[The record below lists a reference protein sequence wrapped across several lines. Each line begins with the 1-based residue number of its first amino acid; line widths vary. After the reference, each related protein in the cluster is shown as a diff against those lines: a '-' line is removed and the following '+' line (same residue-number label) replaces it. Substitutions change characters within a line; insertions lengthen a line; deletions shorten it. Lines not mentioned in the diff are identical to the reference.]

1 MNRLTA
7 AILMVPALV
16 ACGDDGRPADSDA
29 GTATTTATAT
39 ATMPTGTS
47 EGSDGSSTTGPTSS
61 GTDSTPTTTGATTD
75 SGPIFD
81 LGGAPDVPK
90 MLQCS
95 PDLHAVVDNTGQVVE
110 ECATD
115 QGCADAECV
124 PACEAAGASKANFG
138 CEFQIPTPPTSPFL
152 PTPPCF
158 AAFVTNSWGH
168 PAKIEVSRDGAAF
181 DLGSFARV
189 VTPGQAPE
197 DWSPVAA
204 TGLAPGEVAVLFLSS
219 HPNSIHP
226 ETQQSLNCPVPDAA
240 GAATQVDATG
250 RGLNFHVTS
259 DIPLT
264 AYEIAPFGGAFSY
277 IPSAELLFPTS
288 AWGTNYVAVMP
299 PAGTFEPPGPL
310 WLQVVGAQDGTTVE
324 IRPTAD
330 LEPGP
335 DVEGAA
341 KDVVKTFTVDAGE
354 YVQWEV
360 AAGAGDASG
369 TLILSDKPVALHTGN
384 RFLRLQPMMAPG
396 GEATHQQNHAV
407 TALGYEYVA
416 AAYETRRAD
425 LAPEEIEYRVV
436 GAVDGTTLTYDPPVP
451 GAPATLAQG
460 QVVDFAATGSFQIRS
475 QDAEHPFVLSQI
487 MDTCNIP
494 GGTRP
499 GATAMGFMQLLG
511 DEEWV
516 VLLPPAQFL
525 QEYIFFTDP
534 SFATTNLVV
543 TRVDDGDGFKEVTV
557 DCLGTIGGWQPVGG
571 DARFEVTTVDLIRAD
586 VGVNGCTNGQHT
598 AESEGKF
605 GLVVWGLDS
614 YSSYAY
620 PAGGNAIALTD
631 LVIPPG

>member
-1 MNRLTA
+1 MNRGSV
-7 AILMVPALV
+7 AILSVSALV
-16 ACGDDGRPADSDA
+16 VLACGDDGRPADSTA
-29 GTATTTATAT
+29 SSAPGTSTATT
-39 ATMPTGTS
+39 PTGTT
-47 EGSDGSSTTGPTSS
+47 DGDASSSTAPTSS
-61 GTDSTPTTTGATTD
+61 DATSTPTTTTGSTD
-75 SGPIFD
+75 SGPLFD
-81 LGGAPDVPK
+81 LGQGLDVAK
-90 MLQCS
+90 ALQCS
-95 PDLHAVVDNTGQVVE
+95 ADLHAVVDMSGQVVE
-110 ECATD
+110 PCAAD
-115 QGCADAECV
+115 QGCADAQCV
-124 PACEAAGASKANFG
+124 PACDAAAASKANFG
-138 CEFQIPTPPTSPFL
+138 CDFQVPTPPTSPYL

-158 AAFVTNSWGH
+158 AAFLTNSWGH
-168 PAKIEVSRDGAAF
+168 PAKIEVTRDGVAF
-181 DLGSFARV
+181 DLGAFARV

-197 DWSPVAA
+197 DWSPVAP
-204 TGLAPGEVAVLFLSS
+204 TGLGPGEVAVLFLSS

-226 ETQQSLNCPVPDAA
+226 ETMVNLNCPVPDAA
-240 GAATQVDATG
+240 GAATQVDASG

-264 AYEIAPFGGAFSY
+264 AYDMAPFGGAFSY

-299 PAGTFEPPGPL
+299 PVGTHVPPGPL
-310 WLQVVGAQDGTTVE
+310 WLQVVGAADGTNVE

-330 LEPGP
+330 LEAGP
-335 DVEGAA
+335 DIEAA
-341 KDVVKTFTVDAGE
+341 PAGMVKAFTVDAGE

-384 RFLRLQPMMAPG
+384 RFLRLQPMPVPG
-396 GEATHQQNHAV
+396 GEATHQQNHSV

-425 LAPEEIEYRVV
+425 LAPEAIEYRVV

-451 GAPATLAQG
+451 GAPAALAQG
-460 QVVDFAATGSFQIRS
+460 QVVEFAATGSFQIRS
-475 QDAEHPFVLSQI
+475 QDPEHPFVLSQI
-487 MDTCNIP
+487 MDTCDMP

-499 GATAMGFMQLLG
+499 GATAPGFNQLLG

-516 VLLPPAQFL
+516 ILLPPAQFL

-534 SFATTNLVV
+534 SYATTNLVI
-543 TRVDDGDGFKEVTV
+543 TRVDDGDGFHDVTV
-557 DCLGTIGGWQPVGG
+557 DCLGTVSGWQPVGG
-571 DARFEVTTVDLIRAD
+571 DARFEVATVDLIRAD
-586 VGVNGCTNGQHT
+586 VGVNGCTNGQQT
-598 AESEGKF
+598 AKSDGKF